1 MKIVLISSRLQ
12 AFEGV
17 CEHLERGDRGR
28 VVTRQEGGIQD
39 LRLAADHDQPDVIL
53 VECSNLDS
61 GSLSVVERV
70 TDQYPRMAIIL
81 IGGQQDPEFLIQAMR
96 VGIREVLVAG
106 ASRET
111 VEAAVSRVETK
122 LGLRIRQRSGQVI
135 AFVSSKGGSGA
146 TFLATNLAHQLGSGG
161 KKVLLIDLN
170 LQFGEAI
177 LTIHD
182 QAQSSDIAAIA
193 RNIGRLDASLLHAST
208 VKVSNH
214 FSILAAPEDPA
225 QALQVSSEHLN
236 AILDIAVEEYD
247 FTVLDLNRTL
257 DDLTIRALD
266 RADQIYLVLQAMLP
280 YIRNAK
286 RVLTVFRSLGYVS
299 EKVEVVV
306 NRFGRGAEVGL
317 DDLRASLGPNRIRT
331 VPNGFRDVADAINQ
345 GQPLAAIA
353 PSGVVSKA
361 ISDWAQALLPK
372 PEPISGGLLSRL
384 LKF

>member
-12 AFEGV
+12 AFGGL

>member
-1 MKIVLISSRLQ
+1 MKIVLIASRLQ
-12 AFEGV
+12 AFEGL

-81 IGGQQDPEFLIQAMR
+81 IGGQQDPDFLIQAMR

>member
-12 AFEGV
+12 AFEGL

-122 LGLRIRQRSGQVI
+122 LGLRIRQLGGQVI

>member
-12 AFEGV
+12 AFEDV

-81 IGGQQDPEFLIQAMR
+81 IGGQQDPDFLIQAMR

-146 TFLATNLAHQLGSGG
+146 TFLSTNLAHQLGSGG

-193 RNIGRLDASLLHAST
+193 RNISRLDASLLHAST

-225 QALQVSSEHLN
+225 QALLVSSEHLN

>member
-1 MKIVLISSRLQ
+1 MKIVFISSRLQ
-12 AFEGV
+12 AFEDV

-81 IGGQQDPEFLIQAMR
+81 IGGQQDPDFLIQAMR

-146 TFLATNLAHQLGSGG
+146 TFLSTNLAHQLGSGG

-193 RNIGRLDASLLHAST
+193 RNISRLDASLLHAST

-225 QALQVSSEHLN
+225 QALLVSSEHLN

>member
-70 TDQYPRMAIIL
+70 SDQYPRMAIIL

>member
-1 MKIVLISSRLQ
+1 MKIVLISSRPQ
-12 AFEGV
+12 SFEGL
-17 CEHLERGDRGR
+17 CEHLHRNDVTR

-39 LRLAADHDQPDVIL
+39 LRLVADHDHPDMIL
-53 VECSNLDS
+53 VECSALDS
-61 GSLSVVERV
+61 GSLAVVERV

-81 IGGQQDPEFLIQAMR
+81 LGAQQDPDSLIQAMR
-96 VGIREVLVAG
+96 VGIREVLAAG
-106 ASRET
+106 ASRE
-111 VEAAVSRVETK
+111 VIEAAVNRVETK
-122 LGLRIRQRSGQVI
+122 LGLRIRQRGGQVI

-146 TFLATNLAHQLGSGG
+146 TFLATNLAHQLASGG
-161 KKVLLIDLN
+161 KKVLLMDLN

-193 RNIGRLDASLLHAST
+193 RNIGRLDASLLQAST
-208 VKVSNH
+208 VKISSN

-225 QALQVSSEHLN
+225 QALHVMPEHLD
-236 AILDIAVEEYD
+236 AILAIAVEEYD

-257 DDLTIRALD
+257 DDLAIHALD

-299 EKVEVVV
+299 DKVELVV
-306 NRFGRGAEVGL
+306 NRFGRGAEVGF
-317 DDLRASLGPNRIRT
+317 DDLRTSLGPNRIRT

-361 ISDWAQALLPK
+361 ISDWAQA
-372 PEPISGGLLSRL
+372 
-384 LKF
+384 

>member
-1 MKIVLISSRLQ
+1 MKIVLISSRPQSLD
-12 AFEGV
+12 GL
-17 CEHLERGDRGR
+17 CEHLQRADVTR

-39 LRLAADHDQPDVIL
+39 LRSVADHDHPDMIL
-53 VECSNLDS
+53 VECAALDS
-61 GSLSVVERV
+61 GSFAVVERV
-70 TDQYPRMAIIL
+70 TDQYPRLAIIL
-81 IGGQQDPEFLIQAMR
+81 LGAQQDSDSLMQAMR
-96 VGIREVLVAG
+96 VGIREVLAAG
-106 ASRET
+106 TSCE
-111 VEAAVSRVETK
+111 VIEAAVKRVEGK
-122 LGLRIRQRSGQVI
+122 LGLRSRERSGQVI

-146 TFLATNLAHQLGSGG
+146 TFLATNLAHQLASGG

-182 QAQSSDIAAIA
+182 QVQSSDIAAIA
-193 RNIGRLDASLLHAST
+193 RNIGRLDASLLQAST
-208 VKVSNH
+208 VKISSC

-225 QALQVSSEHLN
+225 QALQVRPEHLD
-236 AILDIAVEEYD
+236 AILDIAAEEYD

-257 DDLTIRALD
+257 DDLAIHALD

-299 EKVEVVV
+299 DKVEIVV
-306 NRFGRGAEVGL
+306 NRFGRGAEVGF
-317 DDLRASLGPNRIRT
+317 DDLRTSLSSNRIRT

-345 GQPLAAIA
+345 GQPLAVIA

-361 ISDWAQALLPK
+361 ISEWAQALLPK
-372 PEPISGGLLSRL
+372 PEPVSGGLLSRL

>member
-81 IGGQQDPEFLIQAMR
+81 IGGQQDPDFLIQAMR

-193 RNIGRLDASLLHAST
+193 RNISRLDASLLHAST

>member
-12 AFEGV
+12 AFEGL

-81 IGGQQDPEFLIQAMR
+81 IGGQQDPDFLIQAMR

>member
-12 AFEGV
+12 AFGGL

-170 LQFGEAI
+170 LQFG
-177 LTIHD
+177 
-182 QAQSSDIAAIA
+182 AAL
-193 RNIGRLDASLLHAST
+193 IGRG
-208 VKVSNH
+208 
-214 FSILAAPEDPA
+214 
-225 QALQVSSEHLN
+225 
-236 AILDIAVEEYD
+236 
-247 FTVLDLNRTL
+247 
-257 DDLTIRALD
+257 LT
-266 RADQIYLVLQAMLP
+266 Q
-280 YIRNAK
+280 
-286 RVLTVFRSLGYVS
+286 
-299 EKVEVVV
+299 
-306 NRFGRGAEVGL
+306 
-317 DDLRASLGPNRIRT
+317 
-331 VPNGFRDVADAINQ
+331 
-345 GQPLAAIA
+345 
-353 PSGVVSKA
+353 
-361 ISDWAQALLPK
+361 
-372 PEPISGGLLSRL
+372 
-384 LKF
+384 

>member
-12 AFEGV
+12 AFEDV

-81 IGGQQDPEFLIQAMR
+81 IGGQQDPDFLIQAMR

-193 RNIGRLDASLLHAST
+193 RNISRLDASLLHAST

-225 QALQVSSEHLN
+225 QALLVSSEHLN

>member
-1 MKIVLISSRLQ
+1 MKIVLIASRLQ
-12 AFEGV
+12 AFEGL

>member
-12 AFEGV
+12 AFEDV

-81 IGGQQDPEFLIQAMR
+81 IGGQQDPDFLIQAMR

-146 TFLATNLAHQLGSGG
+146 TFLSTNLAHQLGSGG

-225 QALQVSSEHLN
+225 QALLVSSEHLN

-317 DDLRASLGPNRIRT
+317 DDLRASLGPNRIHHRL
-331 VPNGFRDVADAINQ
+331 PIER
-345 GQPLAAIA
+345 
-353 PSGVVSKA
+353 KA
-361 ISDWAQALLPK
+361 EA
-372 PEPISGGLLSRL
+372 
-384 LKF
+384 

>member
-12 AFEGV
+12 AFEGL

-122 LGLRIRQRSGQVI
+122 LGLRIRQRGGQVI

>member
-81 IGGQQDPEFLIQAMR
+81 IGGQQDPDFLIQAMR

>member
-12 AFEGV
+12 AFEDV

-225 QALQVSSEHLN
+225 QALLVSSEHLN

>member
-12 AFEGV
+12 AFEDV

-122 LGLRIRQRSGQVI
+122 LGLRIRQRGGQVI

-225 QALQVSSEHLN
+225 QALLVSSEHLN

>member
-12 AFEGV
+12 AFEGL

-81 IGGQQDPEFLIQAMR
+81 IGGQQDPDFLIQAMR

-286 RVLTVFRSLGYVS
+286 RVLKVFRSLGYVS

>member
-1 MKIVLISSRLQ
+1 MKIVFISSRLQ
-12 AFEGV
+12 AFEDV

-81 IGGQQDPEFLIQAMR
+81 IGGQQDPDFLIQAMR

-146 TFLATNLAHQLGSGG
+146 TFLSTNLAHQLGSGG

-225 QALQVSSEHLN
+225 QALLVSSEHLN

>member
-12 AFEGV
+12 TFEGL

>member
-12 AFEGV
+12 AFEGL

>member
-12 AFEGV
+12 AFEDV

-81 IGGQQDPEFLIQAMR
+81 IGGQQDPDFLIQAMR

-146 TFLATNLAHQLGSGG
+146 TFLSTNLAHQLGSGG

-214 FSILAAPEDPA
+214 FSILAAPEGPA
-225 QALQVSSEHLN
+225 QALLVSSEHLN

>member
-12 AFEGV
+12 AFEDV

-122 LGLRIRQRSGQVI
+122 LGLRIRQLGGQVT

-225 QALQVSSEHLN
+225 QALLVSSEHLN

>member
-12 AFEGV
+12 AFEDV

-81 IGGQQDPEFLIQAMR
+81 IGGQQDPDFLIQAMR

-146 TFLATNLAHQLGSGG
+146 TVLSTYLAHQLGSGG

-193 RNIGRLDASLLHAST
+193 RNISRLDASLLHAST

-225 QALQVSSEHLN
+225 QALLVSSEHLN

-361 ISDWAQALLPK
+361 ISDWALALLPK

>member
-12 AFEGV
+12 AFEDV

-81 IGGQQDPEFLIQAMR
+81 IGGQQDPDFLIQAMR

-146 TFLATNLAHQLGSGG
+146 TFLSTNLAHQLGSGG

-225 QALQVSSEHLN
+225 QALLVSSEHLN

-331 VPNGFRDVADAINQ
+331 LPNGFRDVADAINQ

>member
-12 AFEGV
+12 AFEGL

-81 IGGQQDPEFLIQAMR
+81 IGGQQDPDFLIQAMR

-286 RVLTVFRSLGYVS
+286 MVLTVFRSLGYVS

>member
-12 AFEGV
+12 AFGGL

-182 QAQSSDIAAIA
+182 QAQSSDIVAIA

>member
-1 MKIVLISSRLQ
+1 
-12 AFEGV
+12 
-17 CEHLERGDRGR
+17 
-28 VVTRQEGGIQD
+28 
-39 LRLAADHDQPDVIL
+39 
-53 VECSNLDS
+53 
-61 GSLSVVERV
+61 
-70 TDQYPRMAIIL
+70 
-81 IGGQQDPEFLIQAMR
+81 
-96 VGIREVLVAG
+96 
-106 ASRET
+106 
-111 VEAAVSRVETK
+111 
-122 LGLRIRQRSGQVI
+122 
-135 AFVSSKGGSGA
+135 VSSKGGSGA
-146 TFLATNLAHQLGSGG
+146 TFLATNLAHQLASGG
-161 KKVLLIDLN
+161 KKVLLMDLN

-193 RNIGRLDASLLHAST
+193 RNIGRLDASLLQAST
-208 VKVSNH
+208 VKISSN

-225 QALQVSSEHLN
+225 QALHVMPEHLD
-236 AILDIAVEEYD
+236 AILAIAVEEYD

-257 DDLTIRALD
+257 DDLAIHALD

-299 EKVEVVV
+299 DKVELVV
-306 NRFGRGAEVGL
+306 NRFGRGAEVGF
-317 DDLRASLGPNRIRT
+317 DDLRTSLGPNRIRT

-372 PEPISGGLLSRL
+372 PEPASGGLLSRL

>member
-12 AFEGV
+12 AFEDV

-81 IGGQQDPEFLIQAMR
+81 IGGQQDPDFLIQAMR

-225 QALQVSSEHLN
+225 QALLVSSEHLN